1 VLLVLAA
8 AAIAG
13 WDEQADAM
21 VGAGTKNESTLQ
33 SSVAKSTMC
42 GDIQLL
48 IAFVAPVRKN
58 MEDRQVSD
66 GSSAGAYM
74 GRSKPD
80 DDRSL

>member
-1 VLLVLAA
+1 
-8 AAIAG
+8 
-13 WDEQADAM
+13 M